1 MLISESNTMD
11 TVGVFCLVR
20 LGAPAYSRSWG
31 EEEGQITLG
40 NRGQFVVPPWKS
52 RVLLPEE
59 KRKCIRMSKK

>member
-20 LGAPAYSRSWG
+20 LGAPACSRSWG

-40 NRGQFVVPPWKS
+40 NRGQVVPPQKS

-59 KRKCIRMSKK
+59 DRKDIRMAKK

>member
-1 MLISESNTMD
+1 MLISELNTMD

-31 EEEGQITLG
+31 EKGQITLG

-59 KRKCIRMSKK
+59 ERKGIRMAKK